1 MNRVVGEG
9 IEELGKDLFLA
20 SSESD
25 QSEIQKTFRD
35 PPGLEVSEWNSSYR
49 DLGFRETF
57 IADPEPGGGWSGF
70 SGDRRTLLPPERG
83 HHPAP
88 GPPGGHHPAAGP
100 PGGHHPAP
108 PERGHPGHHP
118 APPDHLILPG
128 ESGHPDHL
136 GQPGHPSY
144 PNNRLNPPGPSPFP
158 NPGPRIQLNPGFD
171 SQCPS

>member
-70 SGDRRTLLPPERG
+70 NGDRRTLLPPERG

-88 GPPGGHHPAAGP
+88 GPPGGHHPA
-100 PGGHHPAP
+100 P

-118 APPDHLILPG
+118 APPDHLVLPG
-128 ESGHPDHL
+128 ESGHHL
-136 GQPGHPSY
+136 GHPSY
-144 PNNRLNPPGPSPFP
+144 PSNRLNPPGSSPFQ

>member
-118 APPDHLILPG
+118 APPDHLVLPG
-128 ESGHPDHL
+128 ESGHPSY
-136 GQPGHPSY
+136 PSY
-144 PNNRLNPPGPSPFP
+144 PNNRLNPPGSSPYQ

>member
-20 SSESD
+20 SSESY

-88 GPPGGHHPAAGP
+88 GPPGGHHPA
-100 PGGHHPAP
+100 P

-118 APPDHLILPG
+118 APPDHLVLPG
-128 ESGHPDHL
+128 ESGHPSY
-136 GQPGHPSY
+136 PSY
-144 PNNRLNPPGPSPFP
+144 PNNRLNPPGSSPYQ

>member
-70 SGDRRTLLPPERG
+70 IGDRRTLLPPERS
-83 HHPAP
+83 
-88 GPPGGHHPAAGP
+88 HHPAAGP

-118 APPDHLILPG
+118 APPDHLVLPG
-128 ESGHPDHL
+128 ESGHPDPLNHL
-136 GQPGHPSY
+136 SY
-144 PNNRLNPPGPSPFP
+144 PTNRLNPPGSSPFQ